1 MIAYERVEFP
11 SYKVPTGLVQ
21 WGNQHGP
28 FPELASFPLAVR
40 DTPRG
45 QLPVIDLEI
54 NILTHS
60 LDHGPSVRQL
70 TLFISSDMPSEGT
83 FRPKVTGT
91 YMLRICESSL
101 IV

>member
-1 MIAYERVEFP
+1 
-11 SYKVPTGLVQ
+11 VPTGLVQ

-40 DTPRG
+40 DTSRE
-45 QLPVIDLEI
+45 QSPVIDIEI
-54 NILTHS
+54 NILTYS
-60 LDHGPSVRQL
+60 LDHGQSVRQP
-70 TLFISSDMPSEGT
+70 TLFISSDMPLEGT
-83 FRPKVTGT
+83 FRLKIIGT